1 MMRLKRICFSLLFLV
16 PLWSPG
22 CQKEPVQQAPV
33 IRPVRTITVL
43 STAGERHRT
52 FTGTAKAGQE
62 TTLSFKVS
70 GTMMTLNIKVGDR
83 VRKGSVIAALDL
95 RDYNLRVQEAQAAL
109 VRSQAEAR
117 NASANYERVR
127 LLYENRSVSQS
138 ELDAARSNAESTR
151 ALVVTA
157 QRQLDQAKLNASYT
171 RLTAPVDGSVVAV
184 NVEAGENVQLGQ
196 PITVLASGRRI
207 EVQTSIPES
216 LITGV
221 RSEDEVVVTF
231 DALPTR
237 FYKAL
242 ITEVGVAALA
252 QSVTY
257 PVTAR
262 LVEITPEVRPGMAA
276 NVRFIFKTKDTT
288 ERYLVPPVAVGE
300 DHGGRFVYTV
310 DPAEDGYGLIRKQPV
325 TVGSLTAQGLEVL
338 SGLSD
343 GKKVVTAG
351 ISKINEGQK
360 VKLASAPH

>member
-1 MMRLKRICFSLLFLV
+1 MMILKRIGYSLLLLV
-16 PLWSPG
+16 PLWITG
-22 CQKEPVQQAPV
+22 CQQEPAQQAPV

-43 STAGERHRT
+43 STAGERQRT

-70 GTMMTLNIKVGDR
+70 GTIVALNIKIGDR
-83 VRKGSVIAALDL
+83 VRKGSVIATLDL

-117 NASANYERVR
+117 NAAANYERIR

-138 ELDAARSNAESTR
+138 ELDAARSNAESTK

-157 QRQLDQAKLNASYT
+157 QRQLDQAKLSASYT
-171 RLTAPVDGSVVAV
+171 RMTAPVDGSVVAV

-196 PITVLASGRRI
+196 AIAVLASGQRI

-221 RSEDEVVVTF
+221 SSGDEVVVTF

-237 FYKAL
+237 FYKAF

-262 LVEITPEVRPGMAA
+262 LVENTPEVRPGMAA
-276 NVRFIFKTKDTT
+276 NVQFIFSNKDVT
-288 ERYLVPPVAVGE
+288 ERYIVPPIAVGE
-300 DHGGRFVYTV
+300 DAGGRFVYTV
-310 DPAEDGYGLIRKQPV
+310 DPAEDGYGLIHKQSV

-343 GKKVVTAG
+343 GKRVVTAG
-351 ISKINEGQK
+351 ISKIKDGQK
-360 VKLASAPH
+360 VRLVELSK

>member
-1 MMRLKRICFSLLFLV
+1 MMHKLLCYCVLILP
-16 PLWSPG
+16 PLWIIG
-22 CQKEPVQQAPV
+22 CQPEPTEQAPV
-33 IRPVRTITVL
+33 IRPVRTITVV
-43 STAGERHRT
+43 STAGERQRI

-70 GTMMTLNIKVGDR
+70 GTILQLNINVGDR

-117 NASANYERVR
+117 NASANYDRVR

-151 ALVVTA
+151 ALVISA
-157 QRQLDQAKLNASYT
+157 QRQLDQATLAASYT

-196 PITVLASGRRI
+196 SIAVLASGQRI
-207 EVQTSIPES
+207 EVQTSIPGS

-221 RSEDEVVVTF
+221 HNGDEVVVTF
-231 DALPTR
+231 DALPAR

-242 ITEVGVAALA
+242 ITEVGVATAA

-257 PVTAR
+257 PVTAQ
-262 LVEITPEVRPGMAA
+262 LVQTTPEVLPGMAA
-276 NVRFIFKTKDTT
+276 NLQFIFKSKDAT
-288 ERYLVPPVAVGE
+288 ERYIVPPVSVGE
-300 DHGGRFVYTV
+300 DADGRYVFTV
-310 DPAEDGYGLIRKQPV
+310 DPAEEGYGLIRKKSV

-338 SGLSD
+338 AGLSD
-343 GKKVVTAG
+343 GKVVVTAG
-351 ISKINEGQK
+351 ISKIKDGQK
-360 VKLASAPH
+360 VKLMGKSK